1 MGTVQNGFDLSQY
14 RGELQSENRI
24 DIAVRVKKLTKMSE
38 EVLRIE
44 YTSCLDKRIRHTKD
58 VSVTLKQIEK
68 AEVAKTKTDKQKTD
82 GEEVRDPNANYY
94 MCIVIVCLG
103 VLSDNAMLPEFS
115 TSHKLIASYV
125 LGMMTILLIKLS

>member
-14 RGELQSENRI
+14 RGELESENRI

-44 YTSCLDKRIRHTKD
+44 YTSCLDKRIRHMKD
-58 VSVTLKQIEK
+58 VSVTLKNEK
-68 AEVAKTKTDKQKTD
+68 AEVAKTKSDKQKTD
-82 GEEVRDPNANYY
+82 AEEVRDPNANYY
-94 MCIVIVCLG
+94 LCIVIVCLG
-103 VLSDNAMLPEFS
+103 VLSDNSMLPEFS